1 MQYDDWLSSALVWV
15 LLLVTNLGY
24 LNSHRRAF
32 DEHLLYHASRVFC
45 VVTLYDLGAMCGSC
59 SMDK

>member
-15 LLLVTNLGY
+15 LLFGY
-24 LNSHRRAF
+24 KFRLNSHRRAF

-59 SMDK
+59 SMDE